1 MKLLKTKKF
10 EPIIW
15 KLEYEPMIVFFN
27 LFKFNIKHHMK
38 SSFQYSIS
46 IITDLRQTFFPS

>member
-10 EPIIW
+10 EAIIW
-15 KLEYEPMIVFFN
+15 KLEYESMIVFFN
-27 LFKFNIKHHMK
+27 LFKFNIKHRMK

>member
-10 EPIIW
+10 EAIIW